1 MGIYVPGFGAN
12 RGEFTPPQQLLPI
25 FYLPRRQ
32 NFAAE
37 LFCATRLNGPSCAQ
51 KFHATILM
59 SSWAEKSEK
68 AKNGYFSPFLAIFD
82 LQTVFAWTETS
93 FLKNA
98 KHGRIV
104 VGTFYPAA
112 PMDFGF

>member
-1 MGIYVPGFGAN
+1 MSQGIGAN
-12 RGEFTPPQQLLPI
+12 RGEFTPPQQLCRF
-25 FYLPRRQ
+25 FYPPRRQ
-32 NFAAE
+32 NFAAK
-37 LFCATRLNGPSCAQ
+37 LFRAIRLNGPNCA
-51 KFHATILM
+51 KKSERAKSM

-98 KHGRIV
+98 KHGRIA